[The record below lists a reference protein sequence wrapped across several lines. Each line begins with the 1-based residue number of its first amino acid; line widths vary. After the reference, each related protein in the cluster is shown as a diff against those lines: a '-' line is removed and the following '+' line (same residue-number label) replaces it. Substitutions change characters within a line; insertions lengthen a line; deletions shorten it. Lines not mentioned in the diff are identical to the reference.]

1 MKKVKIKFVDFWPGF
16 LEKNNYLYRIIS
28 KFYNIEISENPDI
41 LFFSCYGD
49 SYLDYNCIRVF
60 YSAENMRC
68 DFTGCDFALTFD
80 YLFDNRHYRL
90 PLYAFYIEQ
99 QNYWNKLTQIKEYNQ
114 VKSEW
119 DLKSKPCC
127 MVVSNSSAKERI
139 SFFNKLSKHMQVD
152 SGGRYLNNIGGPVK
166 NKLSFIK
173 DYRFVI
179 AYENSSYPG
188 YTTEKLLEPLIVGS
202 IPIYWGNPNVSQEFN
217 SDRFLDRQKFLSDEA
232 LIEKILEI
240 NNNYAKSIDI
250 ISQPIF
256 KNNELPDCIQEQKLK
271 SFMDKI
277 FNSIDTFRPVSSGPL
292 KFVHSLNKKKKII
305 NYFINRILKKNF
317 R

>member
-1 MKKVKIKFVDFWPGF
+1 MRKVKIKFVDFWPGF
-16 LEKNNYLYRIIS
+16 LERNNYLYNVIS
-28 KFYNIEISENPDI
+28 RFYDIEISENPEV

-49 SYLDYNCIRVF
+49 SYLGYNCIRVF

-68 DFTGCDFALTFD
+68 DFTGCDFGLTFD
-80 YLFDNRHYRL
+80 YLDDNRHYRL

-99 QNYWNKLTQIKEYNQ
+99 QNYWNKLTQIKEHDQ

-119 DLKSKPCC
+119 ALKSKSCC
-127 MVVSNSSAKERI
+127 MVVSNGLAKERI
-139 SFFNKLSKHMQVD
+139 SFFNKLSKHIQVD
-152 SGGRYLNNIGGPVK
+152 SGGRYLNNIGGPVED
-166 NKLSFIK
+166 KLSFIK

-188 YTTEKLLEPLIVGS
+188 YTTEKLLEPLMVGS
-202 IPIYWGNPNVSQEFN
+202 IPIYWGSPNVSQEFN
-217 SDRFLDRQKFLSDEA
+217 PDRFLDRQKFLSDEA

-240 NNNYAKSIDI
+240 DNNYAKSIEI

-256 KNNELPDCIQEQKLK
+256 KNNKLPDCIQEQKLK

-277 FNSIDTFRPVSSGPL
+277 FNSIDTFRPASSRPL
-292 KFVHSLNKKKKII
+292 KLIHSLNRKKKII
-305 NYFINRILKKNF
+305 NYFISRMLKKTF